1 MNNTKRMKLI
11 DYVEELD
18 WNEIY
23 TDIFIEFENETY
35 DYAKTETDR
44 IFNIIREEY
53 ASGKITDKD
62 IIRRV
67 DELKR

>member
-1 MNNTKRMKLI
+1 MNNTKRMQLI